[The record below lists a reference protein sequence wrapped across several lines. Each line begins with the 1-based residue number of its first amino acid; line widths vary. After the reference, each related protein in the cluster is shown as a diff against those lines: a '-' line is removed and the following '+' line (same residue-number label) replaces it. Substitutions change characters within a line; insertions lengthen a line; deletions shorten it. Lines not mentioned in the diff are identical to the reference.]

1 MTRLKWKNSAG
12 ELPEAAIREMFEDN
26 FRALGEESGHTINA
40 YMKELAFS
48 QVLCYYR
55 KNRKFLERV
64 TQFEVKLSL
73 PEQKTPNDKIPYTI
87 EGVIDVVREGEETWL
102 YDLKTHDPEGI
113 KANSEKYREQLNVYA
128 YIWKGLQKNELDG
141 TAIIATPVPHAL
153 KYALETGDEA
163 RIQKEFDRWNPVI
176 PFGYQEEEVAEMIE
190 RFGETVERIEKSDFE
205 SPPVEKLQTKMPGMK
220 SNFATHVCR
229 NCDVRYSCPS
239 FVEYVKTSRNAGRN
253 DVLKYMA
260 NPAEETDD
268 FIEGN
273 LTEN

>member
-1 MTRLKWKNSAG
+1 MKPLNLENSAT

-26 FRALGEESGHTINA
+26 FRTLCEESGHSINA
-40 YMKELAFS
+40 YMKELAFG

-64 TQFEVKLSL
+64 TQSEVKLSL

-87 EGVIDVVREGEETWL
+87 EGVIDIVREGAETWL
-102 YDLKTHDPEGI
+102 YDLKTHAPERI
-113 KANSEKYREQLNVYA
+113 KADPEKYREQLNVYA
-128 YIWKGLQKNELDG
+128 HIWKGLQKNELEG
-141 TAIIATPVPHAL
+141 TAIIATPIPHTLKRAL
-153 KYALETGDEA
+153 ATGDET
-163 RIQKEFDRWNPVI
+163 RIQKELDRWNPVI
-176 PFGYQEEEVAEMIE
+176 PFGYDEDEVAEMIE
-190 RFGETVERIEKSDFE
+190 RFGETVERIEKSHFE

-239 FVEYVKTSRNAGRN
+239 FMEYVKTSRNASRN
-253 DVLKYMA
+253 DVFKYMA
-260 NPAEETDD
+260 SPADETED

>member
-1 MTRLKWKNSAG
+1 MKSPSEKNHTVGLSKT
-12 ELPEAAIREMFEDN
+12 AIREMFEDN
-26 FRALGEESGHTINA
+26 FRALSEESGHSINA

-48 QVLCYYR
+48 QVWCNYR
-55 KNRKFLERV
+55 KNRKLLGLV
-64 TQFEVKLSL
+64 TQTEVKLSL

-102 YDLKTHDPEGI
+102 YDLKTHAPERI
-113 KANSEKYREQLNVYA
+113 KADPEKYREQLNVYA
-128 YIWKGLQKNELDG
+128 HIWKGLQKNELDG
-141 TAIIATPVPHAL
+141 MAIIATPVPHTL
-153 KYALETGDEA
+153 KRALETGDET
-163 RIQKEFDRWNPVI
+163 RIQMEFDRWNPVI
-176 PFGYQEEEVAEMIE
+176 PFGYNEDEVAEMIE

-239 FVEYVKTSRNAGRN
+239 FVEYVKASRNASRN
-253 DVLKYMA
+253 DAFKYMTSS
-260 NPAEETDD
+260 AEETDD

-273 LTEN
+273 LNEN